1 VVLFD
6 ISKVIFQ
13 EKRTGRLLG
22 TDTWHNGLWYMDRE
36 GMDSALS
43 SIIGRTR
50 GIERCV
56 EDLLLLHH
64 RRLCHPSFPVLS
76 RLYPS
81 LFEKTNKEKLVCD
94 ACELGKHTKSSY
106 ASSCNRSSCLFN
118 LIHSD
123 VWRHCPT
130 IILNGVR
137 CFISFIVC
145 FSRVTWLYLMKNKS
159 DVLACFKIF
168 HKMVQT
174 QYSTIVKVLRS
185 DNGIEYSN
193 RAFGEYLSSQGI
205 QHQTTC
211 PYTSEQ
217 NRVAERKNIHLL
229 EVTQSMMIS
238 MNVS

>member
-22 TDTWHNGLWYMDRE
+22 TDTWHNGLWYMDR
-36 GMDSALS
+36 
-43 SIIGRTR
+43 
-50 GIERCV
+50 
-56 EDLLLLHH
+56 DLLLLHH
-64 RRLCHPSFPVLS
+64 RCLGHPSFPVLS

-123 VWRHCPT
+123 VWRPCPT

-137 CFISFIVC
+137 CFISFIDC
-145 FSRVTWLYLMKNKS
+145 FSRVT
-159 DVLACFKIF
+159 
-168 HKMVQT
+168 
-174 QYSTIVKVLRS
+174 
-185 DNGIEYSN
+185 
-193 RAFGEYLSSQGI
+193 
-205 QHQTTC
+205 
-211 PYTSEQ
+211 
-217 NRVAERKNIHLL
+217 
-229 EVTQSMMIS
+229 
-238 MNVS
+238 